1 MGEIAV
7 ATKILLGKRDM
18 SDTTLT
24 SDPSQ
29 NYGTPP
35 HIDPGSEESLS
46 VTEQSKYAI
55 NNPSQALAVA
65 WRLKE
70 DWKNGIKNQ
79 AAITAQLNGQ
89 RPRDPGVL
97 EDLGR
102 NWLPNINSGVLRVEA
117 GKVPAR
123 LWQPINTATYLTAA
137 KLPENWPQGVKKT
150 GIFRSKVTT
159 AIRSWRK
166 WPWFMRQLAR
176 EVGFFGFGYAVWF
189 NKYDWKPTF
198 VRQDRGFAPMG
209 FEILEDEMPI
219 FVVKFDY
226 QPFELLELV
235 KEQIDAGVEDGWDK
249 EGVVEAINSAGP
261 KPQDGDE
268 DNRRSYEE
276 MIREASIG
284 WTYEKGYNKIM
295 TYHIFSTDADGS
307 VSHHV
312 VLQKDLANFGS
323 AQSNENVTASD
334 GQGFIFE
341 RREEFQSMSEC
352 VHPMLFDP
360 DDGTIQGSWGAGQML
375 FDLAIESEKS
385 INDWMA
391 SMKQAAK
398 IKAQAGEGKNPDE
411 VRLDVDDAMMVL
423 SNGTYAGNTAA
434 ISTDPR
440 PFQALIE
447 AQGQL
452 AREKIGSYIPPIPLQ
467 STDIK
472 AAQINAKERE
482 QQEVREQIFQ
492 TWLWQ
497 FAGLIEQMV
506 RRLLDPETP
515 DPVGKKLRE
524 DLELQMSKEEINILV
539 DQNQIETIFEFT
551 DIARSRRAM
560 FCQMKEGNT
569 FYNQKVLQ
577 EIQADAAGGPN
588 FMESVLIPGDDA
600 TVEAG
605 ARRAQAGEAADM
617 IVLRQPI
624 AVLPEDLDWYHMLE
638 LRPIL
643 TLHLETGMFE
653 LAGIMLNHYKSHYV
667 GAVAKQGMPKDRINV
682 EKAFIAK
689 AAKAIETGQ
698 LPNDGFED
706 KIDPVDEAQAQ
717 MASQSPTTL
726 GPTDRRA
733 VPEVGSGPEG
743 RASLIESS

>member
-1 MGEIAV
+1 
-7 ATKILLGKRDM
+7 
-18 SDTTLT
+18 
-24 SDPSQ
+24 
-29 NYGTPP
+29 
-35 HIDPGSEESLS
+35 
-46 VTEQSKYAI
+46 
-55 NNPSQALAVA
+55 
-65 WRLKE
+65 
-70 DWKNGIKNQ
+70 
-79 AAITAQLNGQ
+79 
-89 RPRDPGVL
+89 
-97 EDLGR
+97 
-102 NWLPNINSGVLRVEA
+102 VLRVEA

-137 KLPENWPQGVKKT
+137 KLPANWPQGVKKT

-198 VRQDRGFAPMG
+198 VRQDRGFAPIG
-209 FEILEDEMPI
+209 FEILEDEMPV
-219 FVVKFDY
+219 FVVKYDY

-235 KEQIDAGVEDGWDK
+235 KEQTEAGIEDGWDK
-249 EGVVEAINSAGP
+249 EAVVEAINSAGP
-261 KPQDGDE
+261 KPQDADE

-295 TYHIFSTDADGS
+295 TYHIFSTDADGT

-312 VLQKDLANFGS
+312 VLQKDLANFGAS
-323 AQSNENVTASD
+323 QTKENITVTD
-334 GQGFIFE
+334 GQQFIFE
-341 RREEFQSMSEC
+341 RRDEFTAMSEC

-375 FDLAIESEKS
+375 FDLAIETEKS

-391 SMKQAAK
+391 AMKQAAK

-423 SNGTYAGNTAA
+423 SNGVYAGNTAA
-434 ISTDPR
+434 VSTDPR

-497 FAGLIEQMV
+497 FAGLVEQMV
-506 RRLLDPETP
+506 RRLLNPDTP

-524 DLELQMSKEEINILV
+524 DLELYMTKDEIEMLV
-539 DQNQIETIFEFT
+539 NQNQIETIFE
-551 DIARSRRAM
+551 
-560 FCQMKEGNT
+560 
-569 FYNQKVLQ
+569 LQ
-577 EIQADAAGGPN
+577 A
-588 FMESVLIPGDDA
+588 
-600 TVEAG
+600 
-605 ARRAQAGEAADM
+605 
-617 IVLRQPI
+617 
-624 AVLPEDLDWYHMLE
+624 
-638 LRPIL
+638 
-643 TLHLETGMFE
+643 
-653 LAGIMLNHYKSHYV
+653 
-667 GAVAKQGMPKDRINV
+667 
-682 EKAFIAK
+682 
-689 AAKAIETGQ
+689 
-698 LPNDGFED
+698 
-706 KIDPVDEAQAQ
+706 
-717 MASQSPTTL
+717 
-726 GPTDRRA
+726 
-733 VPEVGSGPEG
+733 
-743 RASLIESS
+743 